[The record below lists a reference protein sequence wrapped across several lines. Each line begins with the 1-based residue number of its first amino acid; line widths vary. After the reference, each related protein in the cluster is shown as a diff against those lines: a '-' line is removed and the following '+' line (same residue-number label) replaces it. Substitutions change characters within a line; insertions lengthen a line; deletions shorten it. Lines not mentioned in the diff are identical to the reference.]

1 MSGSGSPGPAESAGQ
16 PEPVDRLPPE
26 PRWGL
31 GDVAVGIVASI
42 LLSTLI
48 GSLILGLAGWR
59 TSADVPVWGMA
70 LLQVPLWAGYLGV
83 TAWATATKGDGPL
96 LGIGASMRWFD
107 VPVGLAIGV
116 VTQLLV
122 LPALYLP
129 IFRLTGTSEEEL
141 SAPAEALAE
150 RAGSAASWVLF
161 AVLVGLCA
169 PVVEELFYR
178 GLFLRSLTKRGMPPW
193 SAVVVSA
200 AVFGAIHFQVL
211 QFAGL
216 FTFGLIAG
224 TLASFTQRLG
234 SAVFA
239 HVAFN
244 MTTVVLLYLS
254 A

>member
-1 MSGSGSPGPAESAGQ
+1 MAAGI
-16 PEPVDRLPPE
+16 
-26 PRWGL
+26 
-31 GDVAVGIVASI
+31 AASI

-59 TSADVPVWGMA
+59 TSSDVPIWGMA

-83 TAWATATKGDGPL
+83 TVWATATKGNGPL
-96 LGIGASMRWFD
+96 RGIGASMRWFD
-107 VPVGLAIGV
+107 VPVGLAVGV

-129 IFRLTGTSEEEL
+129 IFRMTGTSEDEL

-178 GLFLRSLTKRGMPPW
+178 GLFLRSLTKRGMPEW
-193 SAVVVSA
+193 VAVVVSA

-216 FTFGLIAG
+216 FTFGVIAG
-224 TLASFTQRLG
+224 ALASVTRRLG
-234 SAVFA
+234 ASVFA
-239 HVAFN
+239 HIGFN
-244 MTTVVLLYLS
+244 MATVVLLYLS
-254 A
+254 S